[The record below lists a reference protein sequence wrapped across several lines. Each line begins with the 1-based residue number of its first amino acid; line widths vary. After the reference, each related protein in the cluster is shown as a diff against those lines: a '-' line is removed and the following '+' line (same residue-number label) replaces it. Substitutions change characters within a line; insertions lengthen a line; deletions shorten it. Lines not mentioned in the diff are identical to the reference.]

1 MLCLVIPYFVS
12 QRRAPKGIENGGS
25 QKRSFVLGVLLLW
38 VATDWP
44 LGLLGASYLASA
56 HMLQFLI
63 YTMAAAPILLLGI
76 PEWMA
81 RRLAG
86 RMRLYRLMGWCT
98 QPVVAGLLFNGM
110 LIFSHSPWAVDN
122 LRATQFGSFAMDF
135 LWLIGGLL
143 VWAPLVSPIPEHRM
157 TSYPGRMAYL
167 FLALG
172 VIPAVPA
179 GFLTFASFPLYAIYE
194 LAPRVHGLGAT
205 TDQQLAGLVM
215 KLGGIPIVWGT
226 IVVLMYRWSE
236 VSRAESAEARLLNE
250 SAPPSG
256 ELYQSSTDPDQ

>member
-12 QRRAPKGIENGGS
+12 QRRAPKGIENG
-25 QKRSFVLGVLLLW
+25 RSHRRFFTLGVVLLW

-56 HMLQFLI
+56 HMLQFVI
-63 YTMAAAPILLLGI
+63 YTMAVAPILLLGI

-86 RMRLYRLMGWCT
+86 RMRLYRLMGRCT

-122 LRATQFGSFAMDF
+122 LRANQFGSFAMDL
-135 LWLIGGLL
+135 LWLIGGFL

-172 VIPAVPA
+172 VVPAVPG
-179 GFLTFASFPLYAIYE
+179 GFLTFASFPLYATYE

-215 KLGGIPIVWGT
+215 KLGGIPVVWGT
-226 IVVLMYRWSE
+226 ILALMYRWSE
-236 VSRAESAEARLLNE
+236 VSRAESAELRQSNKPI
-250 SAPPSG
+250 SPSG
-256 ELYQSSTDPDQ
+256 DLHQSSTDPDQ

>member
-1 MLCLVIPYFVS
+1 MLCLVIPYLVF
-12 QRRAPKGIENGGS
+12 QRRAPKGLKNERS
-25 QKRSFVLGVLLLW
+25 QRRLFVLGVILLW
-38 VATDWP
+38 IATDWP

-56 HMLQFLI
+56 HMLQFLV
-63 YTMAAAPILLLGI
+63 YTMAVAPLLLLGV

-81 RRLAG
+81 RRLIG
-86 RMRLYRLMGWCT
+86 HMRLYRVMSRCSR
-98 QPVVAGLLFNGM
+98 PVVAGLLFNGM

-122 LRATQFGSFAMDF
+122 LRASQFGSFAMDF

-172 VIPAVPA
+172 VIPAVPG
-179 GFLTFASFPLYAIYE
+179 GFLTFASFPLYATYE
-194 LAPRVHGLGAT
+194 LAPRGHGLGAT

-215 KLGGIPIVWGT
+215 KLGGIPVVWGT
-226 IVVLMYRWSE
+226 IAVLMYRWSE
-236 VSRAESAEARLLNE
+236 VSRLESAEARRL
-250 SAPPSG
+250 SGVIPPSDDLG
-256 ELYQSSTDPDQ
+256 QSSTDPDQ

>member
-1 MLCLVIPYFVS
+1 MLCLVIPYFVF

-25 QKRSFVLGVLLLW
+25 QKRLFILGVLLLW

-63 YTMAAAPILLLGI
+63 YTMAVAPILLLGI

-122 LRATQFGSFAMDF
+122 LRATQFGSFVMDF

-236 VSRAESAEARLLNE
+236 ASRAESAEARLPNKPT
-250 SAPPSG
+250 SPSG
-256 ELYQSSTDPDQ
+256 ELHQSSTDPDQ

>member
-1 MLCLVIPYFVS
+1 MCLAIPYFVS
-12 QRRAPKGIENGGS
+12 QRRAPKGIENGKS
-25 QKRSFVLGVLLLW
+25 QKRFFVLGVLLLW

-63 YTMAAAPILLLGI
+63 YTMAAAPLLLLGM

-86 RMRLYRLMGWCT
+86 QMRLYRLMGRCT

-110 LIFSHSPWAVDN
+110 LIFSHSPWTVDN
-122 LRATQFGSFAMDF
+122 LRANQFGSFAMDL

-143 VWAPLVSPIPEHRM
+143 VWAPLASPIPEHRM

-179 GFLTFASFPLYAIYE
+179 GFLTFASFPLYATYE
-194 LAPRVHGLGAT
+194 LAPRVHGLDAT

-226 IVVLMYRWSE
+226 ILALMYRWSE
-236 VSRAESAEARLLNE
+236 TSRAESAEVKQPNKPI
-250 SAPPSG
+250 SPSG
-256 ELYQSSTDPDQ
+256 DLHQSSTDPDQ